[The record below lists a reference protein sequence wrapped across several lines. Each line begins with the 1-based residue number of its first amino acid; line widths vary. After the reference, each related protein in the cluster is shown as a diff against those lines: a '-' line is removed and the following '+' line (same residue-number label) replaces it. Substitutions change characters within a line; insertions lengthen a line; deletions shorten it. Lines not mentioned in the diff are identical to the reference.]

1 MTCGPTVVE
10 RQLGKQ
16 AGGAL
21 LGAYRGPACEGRAGV
36 EWLEGYPAE
45 GGPAGGVELQVYAAV

>member
-1 MTCGPTVVE
+1 MVE

-21 LGAYRGPACEGRAGV
+21 LGSYRGPACEGRAGV

-45 GGPAGGVELQVYAAV
+45 GGPAGMNQRDGSSTLP